1 MNTREKNEKKTEDTS
16 KFKSVKAITLI
27 SLVITIIVLII
38 LASVA
43 IYLSL
48 NNNGIFTKAKE
59 AKELTNKQEATDIIN
74 LKITTAQMNKY
85 AEKQEMPTLQE
96 LADVLYEDDE
106 IQYVLLESK
115 IANKEKVTVGDKT
128 SIYTK
133 LNDYPYEF
141 EINSSLQLASING
154 IKVATDTASSS
165 GKWKKYMMNENGYV
179 IGTEKITLPD
189 KYEELHIKVS
199 FKNTA
204 NSSLAYNYN
213 ILYEELTEA
222 YQLYYEGFGYQGNSN
237 YAYIMICKKDFY
249 INGAQSSGSNKYN
262 DAKIEVWYK

>member
-16 KFKSVKAITLI
+16 NLKSVKAITLI

-59 AKELTNKQEATDIIN
+59 AKELTNKQEATERIN

-85 AEKQEMPTLQE
+85 AEKQERPTLQE

-115 IANKEKVTVGDKT
+115 VANKEKVTVGDKK

-154 IKVATDTASSS
+154 IKVATETTSSS

-199 FKNTA
+199 LNDGK
-204 NSSLAYNYN
+204 AYNYN
-213 ILYEELTEA
+213 ILYEELTDN
-222 YQLYYEGFGYQGNSN
+222 YQLYYEGFGYLSNSN
-237 YAYIMICKKDFY
+237 YAYIMICKKDVY
-249 INGAQSSGSNKYN
+249 LYGAQTGSSDKYS
-262 DAKIEVWYK
+262 DAKVEVWYK

>member
-1 MNTREKNEKKTEDTS
+1 MNTREKNKKKTKDTS
-16 KFKSVKAITLI
+16 NFKSVKAITLI

-48 NNNGIFTKAKE
+48 NNNGIFIKAKE
-59 AKELTNKQEATDIIN
+59 AKEVTNKQEATDIIN

-106 IQYVLLESK
+106 IQYIVLESK
-115 IANKEKVTVGDKT
+115 VADKEKVTVGDKT

-133 LNDYPYEF
+133 LNNYPYEF
-141 EINSSLQLASING
+141 EINSSLQLASIDG
-154 IKVATDTASSS
+154 IKVATDTTSSS

-199 FKNTA
+199 FD
-204 NSSLAYNYN
+204 SLAYNYN
-213 ILYEELTEA
+213 ILYEELTDN
-222 YQLYYEGFGYQGNSN
+222 YQLYYEGFGYLSNSN

-249 INGAQSSGSNKYN
+249 LNGAQSGSSNKYSG
-262 DAKIEVWYK
+262 AKIEVWYK